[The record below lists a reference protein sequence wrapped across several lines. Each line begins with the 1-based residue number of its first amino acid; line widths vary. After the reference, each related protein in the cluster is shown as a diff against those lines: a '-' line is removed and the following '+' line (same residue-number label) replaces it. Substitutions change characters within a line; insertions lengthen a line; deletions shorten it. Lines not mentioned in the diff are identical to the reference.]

1 MEYNKKINI
10 RISNDQ
16 LKLLMSAVIEEK
28 TTISSFLRNIINGL
42 KAENPNS
49 VVKRVKHK
57 NEK

>member
-10 RISNDQ
+10 RITNEQ
-16 LKLLMSAVIEEK
+16 LKILMSAVIEEK
-28 TTISSFLRNIINGL
+28 TTISSFLRNIINGF

-49 VVKRVKHK
+49 VDKRKPK